1 MTMSVSPAVFMIPHN
16 TGNTQLPPF
25 APLTSRQQDYT
36 HTHDVHTHTHTLLVG
51 GWMKGWLHHHT
62 THHRFE

>member
-36 HTHDVHTHTHTLLVG
+36 HTHDVHTHTPYSLG
-51 GWMKGWLHHHT
+51 DG
-62 THHRFE
+62 